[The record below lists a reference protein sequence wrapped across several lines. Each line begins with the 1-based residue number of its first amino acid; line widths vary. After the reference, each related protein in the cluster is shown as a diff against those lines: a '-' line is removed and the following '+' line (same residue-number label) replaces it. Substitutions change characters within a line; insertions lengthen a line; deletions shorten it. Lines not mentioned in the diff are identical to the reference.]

1 MEFKPFPK
9 MPRLN
14 RDIVIT
20 EKLDGTN
27 AQIFIGPANEIS
39 CEGLTFDDPA
49 AIFQTKYALGFK
61 DGLAIYAGSRTR
73 WITPESDNFGFAR
86 WCKEN
91 AEELFKLGP
100 GTHFGEWWGK
110 GIQRGY
116 GLDERRFS
124 LFNTNRWLD
133 ANYPEIKLC
142 PSCCDVVPL
151 LYAGPFDPKQPKDWI
166 DLLNKHGSAAVEG
179 YMNPEGIIVYHTAA
193 NLGFKVTCKDDE
205 KPKSA

>member
-27 AQIFIGPANEIS
+27 AQIYIVPRSEVIS
-39 CEGLTFDDPA
+39 SILEDPEETFFSVTHEDID
-49 AIFQTKYALGFK
+49 YCMWV
-61 DGLAIYAGSRTR
+61 GSRSR
-73 WITPESDNFGFAR
+73 WIKKGADNFGFAA
-86 WCKEN
+86 WCSDN
-91 AEELFKLGP
+91 REELIKLGP
-100 GTHFGEWWGK
+100 GAHFGEWWGK

-116 GLDERRFS
+116 GLNERRFS

-133 ANYPEIKLC
+133 ANDPEIKLC

-151 LYAGPFDPKQPKDWI
+151 LYAGPFDPQQPKDWI

-205 KPKSA
+205 KPKSQV